1 MKIKPSNKII
11 IIFTITVIIIGII
24 FFPILPRLLNYPPD
38 SINNEFQRNIDLGI
52 LYTEQYILIIFLC
65 FLIGLIAIKLSTKI
79 LDINEDKDFSK
90 YNKDNT
96 KIIGKIFNLPYKI
109 YLIHLLI
116 PSIAIISLYAISEGS
131 INIGTLK
138 IALLIVTIETLIA
151 LVVFIYCKNLISKI
165 LERNNINEKYINKF
179 SSLKTKIFIIILPMI
194 LVALVFT
201 SLLGYSRIVEE
212 KSQYMYLS
220 NEMILEE
227 NFTKKDYTLN
237 EVETILENIKLLQDN
252 DTQFI
257 IYEDGDYTTLN
268 KKNLGNFFIK
278 YTLQKSENQRN
289 RTYETYGIDIQGAV
303 KQINIDGSKAYIGIA
318 FNIVTDSTL
327 IYFLVG
333 IVILFLINC
342 IVLYY
347 IAKSLADDTR
357 KVSEALN
364 NIVKNK
370 NKKQKKH
377 LPITSNDE
385 IAQLVIAFN
394 KIQDITDNYIEEI
407 ENNQYVMQRQAQFSI
422 LGEFAGGIAHDLNS
436 PLSAMQLDIG
446 MLKDDILPSK
456 IQAEPEI
463 KEILQDVLNNIDKSI
478 EKMSKTIAGVRNQIR
493 STADTEK
500 ERFSFVE
507 LIEGIEILFGS
518 LLRKNNCQLIY
529 DKSKDYYL
537 YGEKNK
543 LDRVI
548 GNVIK
553 NSIDAYIEKEKKGK
567 IEVSI
572 SKNDKEYIIKIADEA
587 GGIPNEIKDT
597 LFKEMKTTKG
607 ENGTGFGLYYSN
619 TIIESSFKGTITFE
633 TKENV
638 GTTFYINLPLKYN
651 NKEEN

>member
-201 SLLGYSRIVEE
+201 CLLGYSRIVEE

-237 EVETILENIKLLQDN
+237 EVETILENIKLLQDD

-268 KKNLGNFFIK
+268 KKNLSDFFIK

-597 LFKEMKTTKG
+597 LFKEMRTTKG

>member
-24 FFPILPRLLNYPPD
+24 FFTILPRLLNYPPD

-237 EVETILENIKLLQDN
+237 EVETILENIKLLQDD

-268 KKNLGNFFIK
+268 KKNLSDFFIK

-597 LFKEMKTTKG
+597 LFKEMRTTKG

>member
-268 KKNLGNFFIK
+268 KKNLSNFFIK

-507 LIEGIEILFGS
+507 LIEGIEILLGS

>member
-24 FFPILPRLLNYPPD
+24 FFLILPRLLNYPPD

-237 EVETILENIKLLQDN
+237 EVETILENIKLLQDD

-268 KKNLGNFFIK
+268 KKNLSDFFIK

-597 LFKEMKTTKG
+597 LFKEMRTTKG

>member
-268 KKNLGNFFIK
+268 KKNLSNFFIK

-597 LFKEMKTTKG
+597 LFKEMRTTKG

>member
-52 LYTEQYILIIFLC
+52 LYTEQHILIIFLC

-237 EVETILENIKLLQDN
+237 EVETILENIKLLQDD

-268 KKNLGNFFIK
+268 KKNLSDFFIK

-385 IAQLVIAFN
+385 IAQLVIVFN

-463 KEILQDVLNNIDKSI
+463 KEILQDVLNNIDESI

-597 LFKEMKTTKG
+597 LFKEMRTTKG

>member
-237 EVETILENIKLLQDN
+237 EVETILENIKLLQDD

-268 KKNLGNFFIK
+268 KKNLSDFFIK

-463 KEILQDVLNNIDKSI
+463 REILQDVLNNIDKSI

-500 ERFSFVE
+500 ERVSFVE

-597 LFKEMKTTKG
+597 LFKEMRTTKG

>member
-24 FFPILPRLLNYPPD
+24 FFPILLRLLNYPPD

-237 EVETILENIKLLQDN
+237 EVETILENIKLLQDD

-268 KKNLGNFFIK
+268 KKNLSDFFIK

-597 LFKEMKTTKG
+597 LFKEMRTTKG

>member
-237 EVETILENIKLLQDN
+237 EVETILENIKQLQDD

-268 KKNLGNFFIK
+268 KKNLSDFFIK

-597 LFKEMKTTKG
+597 LFKEMRTTKG

>member
-227 NFTKKDYTLN
+227 NFTKRDYTLN

-268 KKNLGNFFIK
+268 KKNLSNFFIK

-446 MLKDDILPSK
+446 MLKDVILPSK

>member
-212 KSQYMYLS
+212 KSRYMYLS

-237 EVETILENIKLLQDN
+237 EVETILENIKLLQDD

-268 KKNLGNFFIK
+268 KKNLSDFFIK

-597 LFKEMKTTKG
+597 LFKEMRTTKG

>member
-65 FLIGLIAIKLSTKI
+65 FLIGLIAIKFSTKI

-237 EVETILENIKLLQDN
+237 EVETILENIKLLQDD

-268 KKNLGNFFIK
+268 KKNLSDFFIK

-597 LFKEMKTTKG
+597 LFKEMRTTKG

>member
-237 EVETILENIKLLQDN
+237 EVETILENIKLLQDD

-268 KKNLGNFFIK
+268 KKNLSDFFIK

-587 GGIPNEIKDT
+587 GGIPNEIKDI
-597 LFKEMKTTKG
+597 LFKEMRTTKG

>member
-237 EVETILENIKLLQDN
+237 EVETILENIKLLQDD

-268 KKNLGNFFIK
+268 KKNLSDFFIK

-597 LFKEMKTTKG
+597 LFKEMRTTNG

>member
-237 EVETILENIKLLQDN
+237 EVETILENIKLLQDD

-268 KKNLGNFFIK
+268 KKNLSDFFIK

-394 KIQDITDNYIEEI
+394 KIQDITNNCIEEI

-597 LFKEMKTTKG
+597 LFKEMRTTKG

>member
-237 EVETILENIKLLQDN
+237 EVETILENIKLLQDD

-268 KKNLGNFFIK
+268 KKNLSDFFIK

-463 KEILQDVLNNIDKSI
+463 REILQDVLNNIDKSI

-597 LFKEMKTTKG
+597 LFKEMRTTKG

>member
-79 LDINEDKDFSK
+79 LDINEDKDFSE

-237 EVETILENIKLLQDN
+237 EVETILENIKLLQDD

-268 KKNLGNFFIK
+268 KKNLSDFFIK

-370 NKKQKKH
+370 NKRQKKH

-597 LFKEMKTTKG
+597 LFKEMRTTKG

>member
-268 KKNLGNFFIK
+268 KKNLSNFFIK

-446 MLKDDILPSK
+446 MLKDEILPSK

>member
-79 LDINEDKDFSK
+79 LDINEDKEFSK

-96 KIIGKIFNLPYKI
+96 KKIGKIFNLPYKI

-116 PSIAIISLYAISEGS
+116 PSVAIISLYSISEGS

-257 IYEDGDYTTLN
+257 IYENGDYTTLN
-268 KKNLGNFFIK
+268 KKNLSNFFIK
-278 YTLQKSENQRN
+278 YTLQKSESQGN
-289 RTYETYGIDIQGAV
+289 RTYETYGIDMQGAV

-318 FNIVTDSTL
+318 FNIVTASTL

-548 GNVIK
+548 GNIIK

-572 SKNDKEYIIKIADEA
+572 SKNDKKYIIKIADEA

>member
-237 EVETILENIKLLQDN
+237 EVETILENIKLLQDD

-268 KKNLGNFFIK
+268 KKNLSDFFIK

-407 ENNQYVMQRQAQFSI
+407 ENNQYVVQRQAQFSI

-597 LFKEMKTTKG
+597 LFKEMRTTKG

>member
-1 MKIKPSNKII
+1 M
-11 IIFTITVIIIGII
+11 
-24 FFPILPRLLNYPPD
+24 
-38 SINNEFQRNIDLGI
+38 
-52 LYTEQYILIIFLC
+52 
-65 FLIGLIAIKLSTKI
+65 
-79 LDINEDKDFSK
+79 
-90 YNKDNT
+90 
-96 KIIGKIFNLPYKI
+96 
-109 YLIHLLI
+109 
-116 PSIAIISLYAISEGS
+116 
-131 INIGTLK
+131 
-138 IALLIVTIETLIA
+138 
-151 LVVFIYCKNLISKI
+151 
-165 LERNNINEKYINKF
+165 
-179 SSLKTKIFIIILPMI
+179 
-194 LVALVFT
+194 
-201 SLLGYSRIVEE
+201 
-212 KSQYMYLS
+212 
-220 NEMILEE
+220 
-227 NFTKKDYTLN
+227 
-237 EVETILENIKLLQDN
+237 
-252 DTQFI
+252 
-257 IYEDGDYTTLN
+257 
-268 KKNLGNFFIK
+268 
-278 YTLQKSENQRN
+278 
-289 RTYETYGIDIQGAV
+289 
-303 KQINIDGSKAYIGIA
+303 
-318 FNIVTDSTL
+318 
-327 IYFLVG
+327 
-333 IVILFLINC
+333 ILFLINC

-597 LFKEMKTTKG
+597 LFKEMRTTKG

-619 TIIESSFKGTITFE
+619 TIIESSFKGTINFE

>member
-65 FLIGLIAIKLSTKI
+65 FLIGLIAIKPSTKI

-237 EVETILENIKLLQDN
+237 EVETILENIKLLQDD

-268 KKNLGNFFIK
+268 KKNLSDFFIK

-597 LFKEMKTTKG
+597 LFKEMRTTKG

>member
-268 KKNLGNFFIK
+268 KKNLSNFFIK

-507 LIEGIEILFGS
+507 LIERIEILFGS

>member
-237 EVETILENIKLLQDN
+237 EVETILENIKLLQDD

-268 KKNLGNFFIK
+268 KKNLSDFFIK

-597 LFKEMKTTKG
+597 LFKEMRTTKG

>member
-237 EVETILENIKLLQDN
+237 EVETILENIKLLQDD

-268 KKNLGNFFIK
+268 KKNLSDFFIK

-347 IAKSLADDTR
+347 IAKFLADDTR

-597 LFKEMKTTKG
+597 LFKEMRTTKG

>member
-237 EVETILENIKLLQDN
+237 EVETILENIKLLQDD

-268 KKNLGNFFIK
+268 KKNLSDFFIK

-507 LIEGIEILFGS
+507 LIEGIKILFGS

-553 NSIDAYIEKEKKGK
+553 NSIDAYIKKEKKGK

-597 LFKEMKTTKG
+597 LFKEMRTTKG

>member
-237 EVETILENIKLLQDN
+237 EVETILENIKLLQDD

-268 KKNLGNFFIK
+268 KKNLSDFFIK

-407 ENNQYVMQRQAQFSI
+407 ENNQYVMQRKAQFSI

-478 EKMSKTIAGVRNQIR
+478 EKMSKTIAGVRNQIK

-597 LFKEMKTTKG
+597 LFKEMRTTKG

>member
-237 EVETILENIKLLQDN
+237 EVETILENIKLLQDD

-268 KKNLGNFFIK
+268 KKNLSDFFIK

-446 MLKDDILPSK
+446 MLNDDILPSK

-597 LFKEMKTTKG
+597 LFKEMRTTKG

>member
-237 EVETILENIKLLQDN
+237 EVETILENIKLLQDD

-268 KKNLGNFFIK
+268 KKNLSDFFIK

-507 LIEGIEILFGS
+507 LIEGIEIFFGS

-597 LFKEMKTTKG
+597 LFKEMRTTKG

>member
-237 EVETILENIKLLQDN
+237 EVETILENIKLLQDD

-268 KKNLGNFFIK
+268 KKNLSDFFIK

-587 GGIPNEIKDT
+587 GVIPNEIKDT
-597 LFKEMKTTKG
+597 LFKEMRTTKG

>member
-237 EVETILENIKLLQDN
+237 EVETILENIKLLQDD

-268 KKNLGNFFIK
+268 KKKLSDFFIK

-597 LFKEMKTTKG
+597 LFKEMRTTKG

>member
-237 EVETILENIKLLQDN
+237 EVETILENIKLLQDD

-268 KKNLGNFFIK
+268 KKNLSDFFIK

-394 KIQDITDNYIEEI
+394 KIQEITDNYIEEI

-597 LFKEMKTTKG
+597 LFKEMRTTKG

>member
-268 KKNLGNFFIK
+268 KKNLSNFFIK

>member
-237 EVETILENIKLLQDN
+237 EVETILENIKLLQDD

-268 KKNLGNFFIK
+268 KKNLSDFFIK

-597 LFKEMKTTKG
+597 LFKEMRTTKG

-638 GTTFYINLPLKYN
+638 GTIFYINLPLKYN

>member
-65 FLIGLIAIKLSTKI
+65 FLIGLLAIKLSTKI

-237 EVETILENIKLLQDN
+237 EVETILENIKLLQDD

-268 KKNLGNFFIK
+268 KKNLSDFFIK
-278 YTLQKSENQRN
+278 YTLQKSENQKN

-597 LFKEMKTTKG
+597 LFKEMRTTKG